1 MLKYSKSKTKVLS
14 MDKKD
19 VISKEILKSRKNNYK
34 LNLKSKSLNLEK
46 HFKTCYN

>member
-1 MLKYSKSKTKVLS
+1 MG
-14 MDKKD
+14 KKD

-34 LNLKSKSLNLEK
+34 FNLKYKSLNLEK